1 MEIICDLDEIE
12 EDKKYLK
19 NTEKEFEKISEKSLV
34 PRSGFFLGLDISE
47 QSSGICLYENGEKVS
62 ANISLETKNVRFEE
76 VLLRRELKGYLTEL
90 VQGKE
95 FDLIIIEDAFQGV
108 NPTVT
113 RKLYALNT
121 AIDELILDNVCS
133 CKDFRRVNNQQWKS
147 WLYTI
152 DTEGLYKG
160 LDDKLRIQKC
170 LELLDV
176 YEDGSEGYQDRLDSC
191 GLILGYMLCKSK
203 ADTYEERKRKKKV
216 EFSDIEFSYQEEI
229 EFCLDDAGY
238 GVRDLCKSFIELKSA
253 SKEFVIDCLTDN
265 PEVVFITS
273 NRLYLGLFG
282 GTIGA
287 TRLEDGGHL
296 AFWVSPNKIKKYKK
310 DVEE

>member
-1 MEIICDLDEIE
+1 MEIICDLGEIE

-108 NPTVT
+108 NPAVT

-152 DTEGLYKG
+152 DTDGLYKG
-160 LDDKLRIQKC
+160 LEDKLRIQKC
-170 LELLDV
+170 LELLGV
-176 YEDGSEGYQDRLDSC
+176 YEDDSEGYQDRLDSC
-191 GLILGYMLCKSK
+191 GLILGYMLCKSR

-229 EFCLDDAGY
+229 EFCLDEAGY
-238 GVRDLCKSFIELKSA
+238 GSRDLCKSFIELKSA
-253 SKEFVIDCLTDN
+253 SKEFVINCLTDN
-265 PEVVFITS
+265 PDVIFITS

-287 TRLEDGGHL
+287 TRLEGGGHL
-296 AFWVSPNKIKKYKK
+296 AFWVSPNKVKKYKK
-310 DVEE
+310 DMEE